1 MSSSSPSRRAARTG
15 AALIVLAAAAVTG
28 ATATPATPID
38 WSSALRGLTA
48 DALQATAAS
57 PEAAAEFVRQ
67 MSARLGTHAA
77 EAGRHVRGAV
87 LRAGNAPNTNNATQR
102 IVQNK
107 YDQLR
112 AYLSETFPAV
122 NLTALEAAGAD
133 MYHTYASALGL
144 GAADLAP
151 TAHDA
156 AYRSLLLSANAAL
169 SAAQSDELAQFGVT
183 PFSALDPSERAKF
196 TGFVPPASLNPARRL
211 SDGGGGRELAA
222 SVPASYDM
230 RSLGLLVPVKNQGSC
245 GCCWAFAG
253 TNAIETALVVGGG
266 PLASLS
272 EQEYLNCAG
281 YDACAGGNAWGG
293 WASLLQTSNG
303 QVTEATMPYTTATAS
318 CDLTLI
324 DANGVAAIPPVNN
337 DEYNNVYTES
347 GYELTTEA
355 AVMSY
360 IHTTGS
366 VVMSL

>member
-112 AYLSETFPAV
+112 AYLSETFP
-122 NLTALEAAGAD
+122 
-133 MYHTYASALGL
+133 
-144 GAADLAP
+144 
-151 TAHDA
+151 
-156 AYRSLLLSANAAL
+156 
-169 SAAQSDELAQFGVT
+169 AAQSDELAQFGVT

-366 VVMSL
+366 VVMSLSANCFYTYTSGIITPSNCNACDSATGPDVRAGALDNGGGGTPPAKPPN